1 MGKVY
6 LFIVSIFILG
16 VITLYEEEV
25 LFTRILVYFIGF
37 IILNAYF
44 VSLSVDSIEDS
55 VLRLAFDD
63 NSNIGIIGAFAYE
76 FLIKISI
83 FAKNNILLIY
93 SALVLM
99 VIGLLKYILI
109 IAKLITNTIK
119 YYTSENYKK
128 KKEH

>member
-6 LFIVSIFILG
+6 TYLLYQFFILG

-44 VSLSVDSIEDS
+44 VSLSVDSNKDS
-55 VLRLAFDD
+55 VLRLVFDD

-76 FLIKISI
+76 FLIKI
-83 FAKNNILLIY
+83 
-93 SALVLM
+93 
-99 VIGLLKYILI
+99 KYIC
-109 IAKLITNTIK
+109 
-119 YYTSENYKK
+119 KK
-128 KKEH
+128 